1 MDILHQRQQR
11 EICDQRECPRLWAML
26 PKLPQVPLL
35 QFPAVKSHPQTV
47 KYIQNSPLHS
57 RTIQVLGYVG
67 NLYTSK
73 HDKTSKRP
81 KN

>member
-1 MDILHQRQQR
+1 
-11 EICDQRECPRLWAML
+11 ML

-35 QFPAVKSHPQTV
+35 HFPTVKSHPQTS
-47 KYIQNSPLHS
+47 KYLHNSPLHS
-57 RTIQVLGYVG
+57 RTSEVLDYVRD
-67 NLYTSK
+67 LYTSE